1 MEYLKL
7 TVSSKYNVSSDCC
20 LIQLSSNENLPNFG
34 PGSHISLET
43 PYGWRN
49 YSVANLFIDA
59 VWQLG
64 VKAERK
70 GRGGSAWI
78 VDQLELGA
86 TVSCQPPKNSFPLI
100 DADNYLLI
108 AGGIGITAI
117 LPMARHLDNLGKPYT
132 LIYCARDAT
141 ETAFC
146 EEVNLLGGE
155 CIMHFDGGQDEN
167 LYDFWPIVE
176 TPDERLIYCCGPKNL
191 MEDIEDMTGHWPEH
205 QVKFEDF
212 KPVTILR
219 NDDKPF
225 QVKLTNGDVFD
236 VAENQTI
243 LQVLRNNGLALR
255 SSCES
260 GTCGSCKTS
269 YTSGEIDHR
278 DLVLEDRE
286 KNKKIM
292 ICVSRAKGVLELDI

>member
-1 MEYLKL
+1 
-7 TVSSKYNVSSDCC
+7 
-20 LIQLSSNENLPNFG
+20 
-34 PGSHISLET
+34 
-43 PYGWRN
+43 
-49 YSVANLFIDA
+49 
-59 VWQLG
+59 
-64 VKAERK
+64 
-70 GRGGSAWI
+70 
-78 VDQLELGA
+78 
-86 TVSCQPPKNSFPLI
+86 
-100 DADNYLLI
+100 
-108 AGGIGITAI
+108 
-117 LPMARHLDNLGKPYT
+117 
-132 LIYCARDAT
+132 
-141 ETAFC
+141 
-146 EEVNLLGGE
+146 
-155 CIMHFDGGQDEN
+155 
-167 LYDFWPIVE
+167 
-176 TPDERLIYCCGPKNL
+176 

-269 YTSGEIDHR
+269 YNSGEIDHR

-286 KNKKIM
+286 KNKKNNDM
-292 ICVSRAKGVLELDI
+292 RFSCKRGVRA